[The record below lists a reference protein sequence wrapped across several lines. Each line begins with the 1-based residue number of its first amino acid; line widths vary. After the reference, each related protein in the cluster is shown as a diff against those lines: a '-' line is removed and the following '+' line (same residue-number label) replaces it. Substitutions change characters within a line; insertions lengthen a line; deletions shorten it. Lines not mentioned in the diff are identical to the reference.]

1 MLMENYA
8 KKDIIVYLLKERHE
22 NEPGKYL
29 EVLYARILVRNKKV
43 EKRKFYG
50 RSAIKKRKL

>member
-22 NEPGKYL
+22 NYDLNAAGVVNEKKVYQ
-29 EVLYARILVRNKKV
+29 RILIRP
-43 EKRKFYG
+43 
-50 RSAIKKRKL
+50 L